1 MHDTITP
8 AQMKE
13 LETRFM
19 QETGVPGI
27 LLMEHAAR
35 GVVEALGRH
44 VPKTAR
50 VLFLCGPGNNGGDGY
65 AAARLWTMGGGEA
78 AVWEVTDQQTGD
90 AKIMR
95 KLACYHWPRILIYG
109 ADEEFDFSIYD
120 AYVDAVFGTG
130 LSRPIDGQPW
140 AMLHHIYDQITVYA
154 GGRDKPVIAVDVPSG
169 LNALTGEIADPLVVV
184 PATETVTFHR
194 PKLGLLLQDG
204 PKVAGKI
211 TVHSIFIDQVLDT
224 DFDEDEEYPG
234 MTILEPSDLDDLP
247 RMFHPAVTAHKGDM
261 GRVVL
266 FCGSRGMAGAAAL
279 CANAAMRT
287 GAGLTNLLCRESI
300 LPILQTLAPAA
311 TCTILPEKD
320 GVLLPEAADIAR
332 AALEKA
338 DAACIGCGLGQT
350 EDLLPLL
357 KVFAEAAC
365 PIVWDA
371 DALNL
376 LAKQPSLLPLPAKD
390 VVTPHPGEAARLL
403 GCAAPEVTGDPLA
416 ALDRLHQL
424 CGCTVL
430 LKGARTLI
438 TDGENRFCN
447 LYGTPAMAKGGSGD
461 VLTGILTALLAR
473 CHARHKEDDETSGDW
488 FADTLVAYAAL
499 IHGLAGIRAEK
510 LRGTNSVL
518 PTDLIENIRLDSEGI

>member
-13 LETRFM
+13 LENRFM

-27 LLMEHAAR
+27 LLMEHAAM
-35 GVVEALGRH
+35 GVVEALARH
-44 VPKTAR
+44 VPRTAR

-78 AVWEVTDQQTGD
+78 AIWEVTDQLTGD

-95 KLACYHWPRILIYG
+95 KLTYYHWPRIPFYG
-109 ADEEFDFSIYD
+109 ADEEFDFGMYD

-130 LSRPIDGQPW
+130 LSRPIEGW
-140 AMLHHIYDQITVYA
+140 AWGMLHHIYDQITAYA
-154 GGRDKPVIAVDVPSG
+154 GGRGKPVIAVDVPSG

-194 PKLGLLLQDG
+194 PKLGLLLRDG

-211 TVHSIFIDQVLDT
+211 TVHPIFIGQVLDDT
-224 DFDEDEEYPG
+224 DIDENEEYPG
-234 MTILEPSDLDDLP
+234 MTILEPADLDDTP
-247 RMFHPAVTAHKGDM
+247 GMFHPAVTTHKGDM

-287 GAGLTNLLCRESI
+287 GAGLTSILCRESL

-311 TCTILPEKD
+311 TCTILPEKE

-332 AALEKA
+332 AALATA

-357 KVFAEAAC
+357 TVCSEAAC
-365 PIVWDA
+365 PVVWDA

-376 LAKQPSLLPLPAKD
+376 LAKHPALLPLPAKD

-403 GCAAPEVTGDPLA
+403 GCAAPEVTRDALA

-424 CGCTVL
+424 CGCTML

-447 LYGTPAMAKGGSGD
+447 MYGTPAMAKGGSGD
-461 VLTGILTALLAR
+461 VLSGILTALLAR
-473 CHARHKEDDETSGDW
+473 YHSRHAEDDEPSGW
-488 FADTLVAYAAL
+488 FAAMIVAWGAL
-499 IHGLAGIRAEK
+499 IHGLAGMRAEK
-510 LRGTNSVL
+510 QRGMNSVL
-518 PTDLIENIRLDSEGI
+518 PTDLIENIRLDSEGL